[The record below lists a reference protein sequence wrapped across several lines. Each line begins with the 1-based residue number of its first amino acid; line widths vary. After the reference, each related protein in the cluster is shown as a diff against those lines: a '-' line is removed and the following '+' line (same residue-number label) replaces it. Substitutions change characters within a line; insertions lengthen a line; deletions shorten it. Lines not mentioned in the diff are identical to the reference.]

1 VLLLLVGAIVD
12 HADEEAS
19 AAFKYQVDS
28 LNRKSST
35 FKLSV
40 LTARLD
46 ADDSYAVGSACT
58 YTITRSLSLSLS
70 LSLSVSLV
78 ALGAV

>member
-1 VLLLLVGAIVD
+1 VD
-12 HADEEAS
+12 LRDDEVS
-19 AAFKYQVDS
+19 AAFNYQVDS

-46 ADDSYAVGSACT
+46 ADDSYAVGSTCM
-58 YTITRSLSLSLS
+58 
-70 LSLSVSLV
+70 
-78 ALGAV
+78 